1 MSTLDIF
8 RIHLV
13 IGLVA
18 WGLFVRIYW
27 WPALAAIDNRL
38 ALRQIAMLSA
48 FRWEGLLF
56 LMPTFVGAGLPAAF
70 AVPAAYGDFATSM
83 LAIASIVTFRW
94 ERTAMVFTVL
104 YTFVGA
110 TDLINNV
117 YNVIRLGITPES
129 FGIAYVIP
137 TVYVPLLLISHG
149 IAIRLLLEPRS
160 VVARRNPGL
169 ARQTQ

>member
-27 WPALAAIDNRL
+27 WPTLASIDTRL

-48 FRWEGLLF
+48 FRWEGLVF

-70 AVPAAYGDFATSM
+70 AVPAAYGDFATSI
-83 LAIASIVTFRW
+83 LAIASIVTFQW

-104 YTFVGA
+104 YTLIGA
-110 TDLINNV
+110 VDLINNI
-117 YNVIRLGITPES
+117 YNVMRLGITPES

-137 TVYVPLLLISHG
+137 TVYVPVLLISHG
-149 IAIRLLLEPRS
+149 IAIWLLLKPHSVAARS
-160 VVARRNPGL
+160 NPGL
-169 ARQTQ
+169 AGQTQ

>member
-27 WPALAAIDNRL
+27 WPALATIDRRL

-48 FRWEGLLF
+48 FRWEGLVF
-56 LMPTFVGAGLPAAF
+56 LMPTFVGPALPAAF
-70 AVPAAYGDFATSM
+70 ALPAAYGDFATSI
-83 LAIASIVTFRW
+83 LAIAAIVTFQW
-94 ERTAMVFTVL
+94 ERAAMMFTVA
-104 YTFVGA
+104 YTLIGA
-110 TDLINNV
+110 VDLINNV
-117 YNVIRLGITPES
+117 YNVMRLGITPES

-137 TVYVPLLLISHG
+137 TVYVPVLLISHG
-149 IAIRLLLEPRS
+149 IAIWLLLKPS
-160 VVARRNPGL
+160 SAVARSNPGL
-169 ARQTQ
+169 AGQTR